1 MTCTWPFHGDPACPD
16 CARYEARWQDN
27 ADMHGRGTLAAS
39 FTVHGEPVSKQR
51 ARVTGRGTYTPAK
64 TREAEAE
71 VRNRYFASLDLLASD
86 ADDRDEDGSY
96 AVHITF
102 TNGNRR
108 RRDLDN
114 MTKLVLDA
122 LNGVAWVDDVQ
133 VVEIR
138 ATKVQGERGQGR
150 TDVQIWRLNA

>member
-1 MTCTWPFHGDPACPD
+1 MTACSWPFPVDPACPD
-16 CARYEARWQDN
+16 CARYEAHWQDN
-27 ADMHGRGTLAAS
+27 ADMHGRGTLVAT

-64 TREAEAE
+64 TREAEAA
-71 VRNRYFASLDLLASD
+71 VRDAINEAGFWNPLAGD
-86 ADDRDEDGSY
+86 QF
-96 AVHITF
+96 AVHVTF

-133 VVEIR
+133 VSEIR
-138 ATKVQGERGQGR
+138 AAKVQGEPKTGR
-150 TDVQIWRLNA
+150 TDVRIWRLS